1 MGNLLTQ
8 VDPGPVFLV
17 AVTLIVFAIPVF
29 ILFPPIPVEHSDALR
44 QTHSKIGLPLLRS
57 NLRSQHRSNSHAP
70 LPGRPA
76 SIQSL
81 FVYPI
86 KSCRGLELAQ
96 ATVLPNGLEHDR
108 LFAFAQLKPSNN
120 PDHAWEVLTQ
130 RAVPLMANIKVDVWL
145 PDASKASRQLGKPDD
160 HGFVVVRFP
169 HADSGLHGLLQSLAA
184 KLSRGLTAV
193 PEKSFILPLDFPSK
207 AQIAA
212 RGFEYASVKIWS
224 SSPSALNMEPDLPP
238 QLARYLGINNR
249 LGLFRMHPHHTRQV
263 LVCAPHEYHV
273 GYQPSINFQDAH
285 PLHLLS
291 ITSVHH
297 LQSKIQ
303 TDKSLQHLDV
313 RRFRANII
321 LSGAE
326 AYDEDDWK
334 LVQFGFKDHGGKNM
348 FHVACRTTRCKLP
361 NVDQATGTRHGSE
374 PDRALRKFRNI
385 DDGAPKMG
393 CLGMQLCPI
402 FAQDQQQSPDR
413 AQAFLQVGME
423 VNVLQR
429 GPHHF
434 GGKT

>member
-1 MGNLLTQ
+1 MDKFLTQ
-8 VDPGPVFLV
+8 VDPGPVFVV

-29 ILFPPIPVEHSDALR
+29 ILFPPIPVEQSDALR
-44 QTHSKIGLPLLRS
+44 QTHSKIGLPFWRS
-57 NLRSQHRSNSHAP
+57 NLRTQHRSNTHAP
-70 LPGRPA
+70 RPDRRG

-86 KSCRGLELAQ
+86 KSCRGVELAQ

-108 LFAFAQLKPSNN
+108 LFAFAQLKPPPAARLASS
-120 PDHAWEVLTQ
+120 DAHHGWEVLTQ
-130 RAVPLMANIKVDVWL
+130 RAVPLMANIKVDLWL
-145 PDASKASRQLGKPDD
+145 PDASKSSRQLGKPDD

-169 HADSGLHGLLQSLAA
+169 HAHSGLHGLVQSLAA
-184 KLSRGLTAV
+184 KLSRGPTAV

-207 AQIAA
+207 AQVAA
-212 RGFEYASVKIWS
+212 RAYQYATVKIWS
-224 SSPSALNMEPDLPP
+224 SSPSALNMEADLPP
-238 QLARYLGINNR
+238 QLARYLGVKHR
-249 LGLFRMHPHHTRQV
+249 LGLFRVHPDHTRQV
-263 LVCAPHEYHV
+263 LVCPPHEHHV
-273 GYQPSINFQDAH
+273 GYQPHINFQDAH

-297 LQSKIQ
+297 LESKIQ
-303 TDKSLQHLDV
+303 TDKSLHHLDV

-321 LSGAE
+321 LSGIE

-334 LVQFGFKDHGGKNM
+334 VVQFGLERHIGKNL
-348 FHVACRTTRCKLP
+348 FHVACP
-361 NVDQATGTRHGSE
+361 TGTRHGSE

-385 DDGAPKMG
+385 DEGAPKMG

-402 FAQDQQQSPDR
+402 FARDQQQSSDR
-413 AQAFLQVGME
+413 AQALLQVGME